1 MFLSFANFYR
11 RFVYNYSGIVQP
23 LVDHITAAQN
33 PEPDREGPDPQ
44 KGGAKSKKKT
54 HKGPTKWYRPWSWPE
69 EVRAAFLDI
78 RARFTE
84 APVLQHFDPA
94 KPIMVLTDA
103 SDFAM
108 AAILLQPQ
116 TSELMTESHWKPVA
130 FWSKKFQGPLLRWH
144 THDKELSAIVLA
156 FRQWRQYLEHA
167 AFTIRVLSDHN
178 NLRYFMTTKE
188 LSPKQARWA
197 EELSRFDFEV
207 EYKPGPE
214 NAADGPSRRPDYA
227 QGMVV
232 GEQQALR
239 NAMLPTLQQKL
250 RIWTLAKSMAYSV
263 VQAARGADH
272 PGGAPRATR
281 QYPEDA
287 PVILPPEGVSSEDS
301 TTPPAGVSSGYPLPP
316 EGVSSEHATP
326 PEGASSGES
335 ATPPAGVSS
344 VYPLPPRGVSSELVT
359 LPPAGVSSGHSSI
372 VPADIRQQQ
381 SGFGGA
387 PPSALDQP
395 SIDHGDRG
403 QSETSE
409 ARETDFD
416 VAVAL
421 LRSLDGRVG
430 APTYL
435 ANIATQGETAYALE
449 APERL
454 LDFIRQVQERDKA
467 FPGNESLTRREAGG
481 ADKGQ
486 HRWQID
492 PNGVLRKSGKVW
504 IPENTTLRET
514 ILLRNHDDPIGGH
527 FGIEKTVEVLKRKY
541 YWPQLTRD
549 VKEYIHRCPACQLNK
564 IRRHKPWGLLSPLPV
579 PDTAWRHFSLDFVTD
594 LPVSKDARGN
604 EYDSILVLIDRFSK
618 YVRYFPVTKT
628 ITAQRLAELLL
639 EQCFLPQG
647 PPDTLLSD
655 RGSVFTSQF
664 WSDICYHLK
673 IVHRLSTA
681 FHPQTDGQTERQNQE
696 LETYLRIYMNYQQ
709 DNWVDLL
716 PYAEY
721 AYNSKPHSAH
731 GESPIKVAYGI
742 DPKGFD
748 GVPDEHWLRQPPTDW
763 DKDAKAPELRR
774 QVAGRLTRWHEA
786 WAIAKETLEYA
797 QQSQARWYNSK
808 RTERHFAEG
817 DQVILRAKNLLT
829 KRPSKKFDARYLGP
843 FTVLKKIG
851 KLAYKLELPPSMDRV
866 HPVFNVSL
874 LEPWREPLASK
885 EFRPG
890 PVQIPMDALP
900 CDRYEVEG
908 ILEHRDSAA
917 RGREYR
923 VKWLGWSNE
932 DATWEPL
939 EHLDHC
945 DQILEDYHK
954 DSRDSSQLR
963 PAGRKRKAPKNLEP
977 LRRKRGRPRKSST
990 GD

>member
-1 MFLSFANFYR
+1 
-11 RFVYNYSGIVQP
+11 
-23 LVDHITAAQN
+23 
-33 PEPDREGPDPQ
+33 
-44 KGGAKSKKKT
+44 
-54 HKGPTKWYRPWSWPE
+54 
-69 EVRAAFLDI
+69 
-78 RARFTE
+78 
-84 APVLQHFDPA
+84 
-94 KPIMVLTDA
+94 
-103 SDFAM
+103 
-108 AAILLQPQ
+108 
-116 TSELMTESHWKPVA
+116 
-130 FWSKKFQGPLLRWH
+130 
-144 THDKELSAIVLA
+144 
-156 FRQWRQYLEHA
+156 
-167 AFTIRVLSDHN
+167 
-178 NLRYFMTTKE
+178 
-188 LSPKQARWA
+188 
-197 EELSRFDFEV
+197 
-207 EYKPGPE
+207 
-214 NAADGPSRRPDYA
+214 
-227 QGMVV
+227 
-232 GEQQALR
+232 
-239 NAMLPTLQQKL
+239 
-250 RIWTLAKSMAYSV
+250 
-263 VQAARGADH
+263 
-272 PGGAPRATR
+272 
-281 QYPEDA
+281 
-287 PVILPPEGVSSEDS
+287 
-301 TTPPAGVSSGYPLPP
+301 
-316 EGVSSEHATP
+316 
-326 PEGASSGES
+326 
-335 ATPPAGVSS
+335 
-344 VYPLPPRGVSSELVT
+344 
-359 LPPAGVSSGHSSI
+359 
-372 VPADIRQQQ
+372 
-381 SGFGGA
+381 
-387 PPSALDQP
+387 
-395 SIDHGDRG
+395 
-403 QSETSE
+403 
-409 ARETDFD
+409 
-416 VAVAL
+416 
-421 LRSLDGRVG
+421 
-430 APTYL
+430 
-435 ANIATQGETAYALE
+435 
-449 APERL
+449 
-454 LDFIRQVQERDKA
+454 
-467 FPGNESLTRREAGG
+467 
-481 ADKGQ
+481 
-486 HRWQID
+486 
-492 PNGVLRKSGKVW
+492 
-504 IPENTTLRET
+504 
-514 ILLRNHDDPIGGH
+514 
-527 FGIEKTVEVLKRKY
+527 
-541 YWPQLTRD
+541 
-549 VKEYIHRCPACQLNK
+549 
-564 IRRHKPWGLLSPLPV
+564 
-579 PDTAWRHFSLDFVTD
+579 
-594 LPVSKDARGN
+594 
-604 EYDSILVLIDRFSK
+604 
-618 YVRYFPVTKT
+618 
-628 ITAQRLAELLL
+628 
-639 EQCFLPQG
+639 
-647 PPDTLLSD
+647 
-655 RGSVFTSQF
+655 
-664 WSDICYHLK
+664 
-673 IVHRLSTA
+673 
-681 FHPQTDGQTERQNQE
+681 
-696 LETYLRIYMNYQQ
+696 MNYQQ